1 MISTSAARATTVQ
14 REMSPRMATMIPSTT
29 AIQRARRRRRSRS
42 QRPARELPPSIT
54 GWLYAIDS
62 TVPRWCGQPGTAPG
76 REPLLRRSSLHS
88 VEEET
93 VDGRAGAA
101 DVSTEGAEAAQLV
114 RQRRRGEVVRRKDGE
129 ITGPVNAR
137 EGVVQGLTA
146 LVEAA
151 VAATG
156 VEARIDIGRRGL
168 RRLLRKDEQHPV
180 VLREVE
186 RLQVGAVAGAELRP
200 VLEEVRN
207 VCAEPRGELVQPF
220 RRERIVEQVIR
231 EAEGG
236 GRVRAAASESG
247 RDGDPLA
254 NRRGE
259 PRLGSG
265 GLGELGEST
274 RDERV
279 PGEAVDGE
287 TRRRLDQDP
296 VGEGKPLV
304 DREELVVAVL
314 PARADDECEIEL
326 RRGSP
331 AAHSR
336 ALASST
342 NSLGSSSSARTAGP
356 RPIAPSAATAWSREA
371 RPASSSE
378 FASVLRRWAKAPS
391 TIVLSRR

>member
-14 REMSPRMATMIPSTT
+14 REISPRMATMIPSTT

-54 GWLYAIDS
+54 DWLYAIDS
-62 TVPRWCGQPGTAPG
+62 TVPRWCGQPVTAPG
-76 REPLLRRSSLHS
+76 REPPLRRSSLLS

-93 VDGRAGAA
+93 VDDRPRAA
-101 DVSTEGAEAAQLV
+101 DVRTEGAEGAQLV
-114 RQRRRGEVVRRKDGE
+114 RQRRRGEVVRRKGGE
-129 ITGPVNAR
+129 IAGAVDAR

-146 LVEAA
+146 VVEAA

-168 RRLLRKDEQHPV
+168 RRILRKDEQHPV

-186 RLQVGAVAGAELRP
+186 RLQVGAVPGAELRP
-200 VLEEVRN
+200 VPEEVRN
-207 VCAEPRGELVQPF
+207 VCAEPRCELVQPF
-220 RRERIVEQVIR
+220 RRERTVEQVICQ
-231 EAEGG
+231 AEGG
-236 GRVRAAASESG
+236 GRVRAAASEP
-247 RDGDPLA
+247 RRHGDPLA

-259 PRLGSG
+259 PGLGSG
-265 GLGELGEST
+265 DPSELGEST

-279 PGEAVDGE
+279 PGKPVDGE
-287 TRRRLDQDP
+287 TRRGLDPDA
-296 VGEGKPLV
+296 VSESESLV
-304 DREELVVAVL
+304 NRQELVIAVL
-314 PARADDECEIEL
+314 PARANDECEIEL
-326 RRGSP
+326 RRSSP

-342 NSLGSSSSARTAGP
+342 NSLGSSSSARTAAP